1 MRLNQVQ
8 ADCGFNNTQRLKML
22 AIILTGL
29 FLVFLLALPTALHR
43 HAVRQVIKI
52 FRKHRALCSDSA
64 KTIDELGLRFAGLHM
79 RLISL
84 RDYKPQALQ
93 GLIRGGIVQVTAAD
107 RLFLDE
113 DKITNL
119 RPINH

>member
-1 MRLNQVQ
+1 MS
-8 ADCGFNNTQRLKML
+8 

-29 FLVFLLALPTALHR
+29 FLVLLLALPTALNR
-43 HAVRQVIKI
+43 HAVRQVISI

-64 KTIDELGLRFAGLHM
+64 KTIDELGLRPAGLHI
-79 RLISL
+79 RLISF
-84 RDYKPQALQ
+84 RDHKPQALQ

-113 DKITNL
+113 DKITHL
-119 RPINH
+119 RPFKH